1 MDLKEVGCGG
11 LVSGVTRS
19 RQRLSHVYSRHQ
31 TLKGPSSRYL
41 LLWFLVPIKAS
52 KSLSIEYLDL
62 RETLDPDTYLRL
74 RIEGCVPQP

>member
-11 LVSGVTRS
+11 LVSGVTRF
-19 RQRLSHVYSRHQ
+19 RQRLSHCVFQ
-31 TLKGPSSRYL
+31 TPNPKGPSSRYL